1 MHYRNLKY
9 YLSKGWI
16 LTKVHK
22 ILEFKQSAW
31 MKPYIDFN
39 TQKRKEAT
47 NEADKNLFKLL
58 NNAVYGTTVENMRK
72 RMKVRVTI
80 NEKEFLKHASRST
93 YINHNIY
100 GKNFVVIH
108 EKKEILK
115 LNKPIYVGCTVL
127 ELSKLVMYE
136 FKKCFL
142 SFSFQNKNYF

>member
-9 YLSKGWI
+9 YLSKGWV

-58 NNAVYGTTVENMRK
+58 NNAVYGKTMENMRK
-72 RMKVRVTI
+72 GIKIRI
-80 NEKEFLKHASRST
+80 IENEKILLNMLQDLHILIIIFL
-93 YINHNIY
+93 
-100 GKNFVVIH
+100 
-108 EKKEILK
+108 EKD
-115 LNKPIYVGCTVL
+115 
-127 ELSKLVMYE
+127 
-136 FKKCFL
+136 
-142 SFSFQNKNYF
+142 